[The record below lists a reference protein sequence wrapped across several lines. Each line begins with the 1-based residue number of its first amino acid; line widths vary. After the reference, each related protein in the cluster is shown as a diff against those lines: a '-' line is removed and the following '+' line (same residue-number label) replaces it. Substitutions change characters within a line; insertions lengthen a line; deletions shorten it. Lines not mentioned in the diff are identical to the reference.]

1 MRRKT
6 FRKRRLTALFLA
18 GALALGT
25 MTGCGKGEKAVS
37 EAEVQDEASEEKSMI
52 SQVDTEFTEREQDG
66 SYLEEGAVRIRF
78 NGGQAEAEE
87 GQVSVSGSTVSI
99 KAPGT
104 YIVSGKSEEGQI
116 IVEAGDEDEVQIVLM
131 DAELSCES
139 SAALYVKNAGEVFL
153 TLAEGSYNRLAGGTE
168 YTSSDGTAIDG
179 VIFSKADFAING
191 TGSLEIE
198 ANYKHGIVSKDD
210 LVITGGKLTIDA
222 VSQCLSGKD
231 SVKILNGTFLLTS
244 SKKAVKSE
252 NTEDS
257 ALGNIY
263 VAGGN
268 LTIKAEDDAFHAS
281 GCIRVDGG
289 TFNIESGDD
298 AFHADQDMEINGG
311 IIEVISC
318 YEGLEAYRVQ
328 INGGD
333 ISITASDDAV
343 NAAAPGSGEGENGQ
357 EPEERQ
363 QAGGPVP
370 PEGEAPPEGKQ
381 PPQGGTLPEG
391 KEPPKGEMP
400 PEGKEPP
407 EGETLPEGKEP
418 PEGKRGGPM
427 GPGGGSMEND
437 ENAYIKITGGT
448 LLVDA
453 AGDGLDS
460 NGSLFIS
467 GGTVLISGPVSNG
480 DGALDYNGDGVIT
493 GGTVIAL
500 GSSGMAQGF
509 KDSSTQCWIEY
520 KLEETKEAG
529 STVALTDE
537 NGAVLASWTPQKSY
551 SSVVI
556 SCPGLQENGTYRL
569 TAGEESA
576 EVTLTGKE
584 A

>member
-37 EAEVQDEASEEKSMI
+37 EAEVQAEASEGKSMI

-139 SAALYVKNAGEVFL
+139 SAALYAKNAGEVFL

-191 TGSLEIE
+191 TGSLEID

-363 QAGGPVP
+363 QTGGPVP
-370 PEGEAPPEGKQ
+370 PEGEA
-381 PPQGGTLPEG
+381 
-391 KEPPKGEMP
+391 
-400 PEGKEPP
+400 
-407 EGETLPEGKEP
+407 P

-576 EVTLTGKE
+576 EVTLTGKTASNFTRGEGGQEPRPSGKE